1 MMRRTILVVA
11 IMALTMMV
19 ASGVALAVNKVGTQ
33 GRDFLKGT
41 GGADTLVGRADTTES
56 SLWPEKTS

>member
-1 MMRRTILVVA
+1 MRRAILLLVV
-11 IMALTMMV
+11 MATGLV
-19 ASGVALAVNKVGTQ
+19 LASGVALAVNKIGTQ